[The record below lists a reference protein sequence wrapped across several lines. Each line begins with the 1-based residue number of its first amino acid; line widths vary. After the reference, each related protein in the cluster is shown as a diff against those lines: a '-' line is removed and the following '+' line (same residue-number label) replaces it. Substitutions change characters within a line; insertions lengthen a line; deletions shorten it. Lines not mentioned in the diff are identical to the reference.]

1 MIRIEHATKT
11 FRGKKTEVHALRD
24 VSIHVRKGEIYGI
37 VGFSGAGKSTLIR
50 LVNRLETPDEGTVE
64 VAGQRLDSLKGKS
77 LSALR
82 RKIGMV
88 FQQFNL
94 LEGKTVYHNV
104 AIPLILEHRSA
115 AEIEKR
121 VAEVLEFVELSDKR
135 NAYVSQLSGGQKQR
149 VGIARALATSPE
161 ILLCDEATSALDPQ
175 TTESILKLLKR
186 VNQEMGIT
194 ILLITHQMQVIQLI
208 CDRVAVMEQGR
219 VVEEGTVL
227 AVFGQPKE
235 DVTKRFVRTV
245 INDQVPETFYDTI
258 RAENRHYRLEQLKF
272 IGDSVNEPVIANLCR
287 RAGLEV
293 NIIGANISQMQGSM
307 MSVFIL
313 QLIGDTETI
322 GEAERYID
330 ASGALRQRL
339 FIDWNSRTIT
349 EIPAGKGNEG

>member
-1 MIRIEHATKT
+1 MIRIGHVSKT
-11 FRGKKTEVHALRD
+11 FREKKTEVQALQD
-24 VSIHVRKGEIYGI
+24 VSIHVRRGEIYGI

-50 LVNRLETPDEGTVE
+50 LVNRLETPDTGTVE

-104 AIPLILEHRSA
+104 AIPLMLEHRSA

-121 VAEVLEFVELSDKR
+121 VAEVLDFVELSDKR

-186 VNQEMGIT
+186 VNEEMGIT

-208 CDRVAVMEQGR
+208 CDRVAVMEAGR
-219 VVEEGTVL
+219 VVEEGSVL
-227 AVFGQPKE
+227 EVFGQPKE
-235 DVTKRFVRTV
+235 EVTKRFVRTV

-287 RAGLEV
+287 RQGLEV

-313 QLIGDTETI
+313 QLIGEAEAL

-339 FIDWNSRTIT
+339 FIDWDSRSIT
-349 EIPAGKGNEG
+349 EIPAGKGDEA

>member
-1 MIRIEHATKT
+1 MIEIGHVSKT
-11 FRGKKTEVHALRD
+11 FRGKKSEVHALQD
-24 VSIHVRKGEIYGI
+24 VSIHVNKGEIYGI

-50 LVNRLETPDEGTVE
+50 LVNRLEMPDEGTVR
-64 VAGQRLDSLKGKS
+64 VAGQDLSHLKGKE
-77 LSALR
+77 LYALR
-82 RKIGMV
+82 RRIGMV

-104 AIPLILEHRSA
+104 AIPLILEHRSKA
-115 AEIEKR
+115 DIEKR
-121 VAEVLEFVELSDKR
+121 VAEILEFVELSDKQ

-186 VNQEMGIT
+186 VNREMGIT

-208 CDRVAVMEQGR
+208 CDKVAVMEHGK
-219 VVEEGTVL
+219 VVEEGSVL
-227 AVFGQPKE
+227 EVFGRPRE
-235 DVTKRFVRTV
+235 EVTKRFVRTV

-287 RAGLEV
+287 RQGLEV
-293 NIIGANISQMQGSM
+293 NIIGANISEMQGSM

-313 QLIGDTETI
+313 QLIGETPRI
-322 GEAERYID
+322 EEAEQYID
-330 ASGALRQRL
+330 RSGALRQRL
-339 FIDWNSRTIT
+339 FIDWDSRSIT
-349 EIPAGKGNEG
+349 EIPAGKGAV

>member
-64 VAGQRLDSLKGKS
+64 VSGQRLDSLKGKT

-104 AIPLILEHRSA
+104 AIPLILEHRSP

-121 VAEVLEFVELSDKR
+121 VTEVLEFVELSDKR

-194 ILLITHQMQVIQLI
+194 ILLITHQMQVIQMI

-227 AVFGQPKE
+227 EVFGQPKE

-313 QLIGDTETI
+313 QLIGDTDTI

-339 FIDWNSRTIT
+339 FIDWDSRTIT